1 MNYQELRISKLR
13 EYLINVIDELN
24 QNEESQINIDMLSNK
39 VDDYSIDKIP
49 TEIDA
54 EQWIIGAT
62 VNREVYDFRSCKN
75 YSQDTINNLMNIGFF
90 EKFEKK
96 IKDNNKNGIL
106 PDIENIE
113 EIKCLNCGAMNF
125 ADTNTAEFDIQIQIT
140 YREM

>member
-24 QNEESQINIDMLSNK
+24 QNEDSQINIDMLSNK

-54 EQWIIGAT
+54 EQWIIGLT

>member
-1 MNYQELRISKLR
+1 MDYQELRITKLR
-13 EYLINVIDELN
+13 EYLINIIDELN
-24 QNEESQINIDMLSNK
+24 QHEDSQINVDMLSNQ

-49 TEIDA
+49 TEIDT
-54 EQWIIGAT
+54 EQWIIGPT
-62 VNREVYDFRSCKN
+62 VNREVYSFRSCKN

-90 EKFEKK
+90 ENFEKK